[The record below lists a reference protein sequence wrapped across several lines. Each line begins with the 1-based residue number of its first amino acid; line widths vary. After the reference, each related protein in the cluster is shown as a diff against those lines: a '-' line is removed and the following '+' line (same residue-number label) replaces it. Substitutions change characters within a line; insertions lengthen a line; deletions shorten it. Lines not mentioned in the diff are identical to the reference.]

1 MPWTI
6 FTLIH
11 VTSYILWL
19 THCTWSRNN
28 CSEVVRSWA
37 QYSNTSL
44 SALPVHHEG
53 VMDSCSTFDD
63 SLDTCCSSETSGIL
77 WIVGL
82 SEFDYAWDE
91 WLFTS
96 FKPFWNDSLYLRSFF
111 LSSLNST
118 MHTLHTSFKSSYGYN
133 YERNQ
138 DFFFLFFDKLKKYM
152 FGIEQNLAQIVDD
165 FFHELLIR
173 VVRLLL
179 FADSDSDL
187 QTANC
192 VAVELE
198 KHNPFDRIP
207 ESIKTMT
214 ARAFPPA
221 RIIGNAFMLASETI
235 LMLFNQTLV
244 RNTCF
249 QQWLRLRQC
258 SSCYAIVDPPI
269 CLSSCRAAF
278 SHCFTGIEQLDS
290 KWNKMLDSLLRML
303 TRLQG
308 PASFPHVNRPLQMHR
323 VFSQM
328 DNSIIANCTLKI
340 EQSVVESHLPRQRRS
355 PFIADNE
362 ARRIELDGSLSTIY
376 QVPSLTNWSH
386 GAIKKYSNFRSL
398 FENPALR
405 FCTSGFLRSSRM
417 AHRSTKTCWN
427 GRRLVSQNENLI
439 ASPTPSVELWSGLT
453 DCLARMDRMILM
465 LENVTRFDADPDYLP
480 MKNPHLQN
488 RLANEA
494 GDLSFMQW
502 LNENGRGA
510 SEGRTADRSVSP
522 LRVSD
527 DSSYS
532 SSSDSANRIQIQRQ
546 NAPSGFSNA
555 VGSGFDPWSLPIS
568 YQDRELVSKNYHT
581 SSHASTGEDLRSSLA
596 RPIATSDSL
605 PRQQYG
611 HLSKPLNRRL
621 RPFST
626 SSGSSPLDDEDF
638 MFSPQLNR
646 FTSKTYAEPRLS
658 APTFSGEYGRLPW
671 QQTVHE
677 GRDFQLF
684 NGVSTQHETG
694 HQNTADSTFISAPVQ
709 IWIPD
714 SRAVVEGRPN
724 LYVPTA
730 DNNDGHVR
738 TTPDSR
744 LFLTYLHFKLI
755 WNVMLLIG

>member
-1 MPWTI
+1 MPWNV
-6 FTLIH
+6 FTLFH
-11 VTSYILWL
+11 ATAYIWL
-19 THCTWSRNN
+19 IHCTWSLNN
-28 CSEVVRSWA
+28 CSEVVRSWEK
-37 QYSNTSL
+37 YPNISL
-44 SALPVHHEG
+44 SALLVHHEA
-53 VMDSCSTFDD
+53 VMDSCSTFEV
-63 SLDTCCSSETSGIL
+63 SSDTCCSSATSGIL

-82 SEFDYAWDE
+82 SEFNYAWDE

-96 FKPFWNDSLYLRSFF
+96 FQPFWNDSLYLRSFF

-152 FGIEQNLAQIVDD
+152 FGTEQNLAQIVDD

-187 QTANC
+187 QTASC

-198 KHNPFDRIP
+198 KQSPFDRIP

-269 CLSSCRAAF
+269 IPYTQF
-278 SHCFTGIEQLDS
+278 MY
-290 KWNKMLDSLLRML
+290 NLLRVL

-308 PASFPHVNRPLQMHR
+308 PASFPHVNRPLQMHITDAVMSLQR

-328 DNSIIANCTLKI
+328 DNSIIANCTLKT
-340 EQSVVESHLPRQRRS
+340 VVESHLPRKRRS
-355 PFIADNE
+355 PYIIDNE
-362 ARRIELDGSLSTIY
+362 ARRIELDGSLPIIY
-376 QVPSLTNWSH
+376 QVPSLTNWSR

-398 FENPALR
+398 FESLALR
-405 FCTSGFLRSSRM
+405 FCTSRFLRSSRM
-417 AHRSTKTCWN
+417 AHQSTKTCWN
-427 GRRLVSQNENLI
+427 GRRLASQGDNLI
-439 ASPTPSVELWSGLT
+439 ASPTPSVELWSTLT
-453 DCLARMDRMILM
+453 DYLARMDRMILM
-465 LENVTRFDADPDYLP
+465 LENITRFDADPDYLP
-480 MKNPHLQN
+480 MRNRHLQD
-488 RLANEA
+488 RLTNET
-494 GDLSFMQW
+494 GDRSFLQW
-502 LNENGRGA
+502 LNVNVKGT
-510 SEGRTADRSVSP
+510 SEGRTANESVSP
-522 LRVSD
+522 WRVSG
-527 DSSYS
+527 DSQIFFQP
-532 SSSDSANRIQIQRQ
+532 SSDSANRLQIQRQ
-546 NAPSGFSNA
+546 NAPSGFSNVA
-555 VGSGFDPWSLPIS
+555 GSGFDPWSLPNS
-568 YQDRELVSKNYHT
+568 YQDRELVSKNYNT
-581 SSHASTGEDLRSSLA
+581 SSHASTGEGLRSSLA

-605 PRQQYG
+605 PRRQYG
-611 HLSKPLNRRL
+611 LLSKPINRRL
-621 RPFST
+621 LPFST

-638 MFSPQLNR
+638 MFSPQLNQ
-646 FTSKTYAEPRLS
+646 FTSKAYAEPRLS
-658 APTFSGEYGRLPW
+658 APTFSGEYGRLSW

-684 NGVSTQHETG
+684 NGASTQHETG
-694 HQNTADSTFISAPVQ
+694 HQNTGDSTFIRAPVQ

-714 SRAVVEGRPN
+714 SRAVVKGRPD
-724 LYVPTA
+724 LYVQTA
-730 DNNDGHVR
+730 DNNDGHIR
-738 TTPDSR
+738 TAPDSR
-744 LFLTYLHFKLI
+744 LYLTYLQFKLI
-755 WNVMLLIG
+755 WNVILLIW